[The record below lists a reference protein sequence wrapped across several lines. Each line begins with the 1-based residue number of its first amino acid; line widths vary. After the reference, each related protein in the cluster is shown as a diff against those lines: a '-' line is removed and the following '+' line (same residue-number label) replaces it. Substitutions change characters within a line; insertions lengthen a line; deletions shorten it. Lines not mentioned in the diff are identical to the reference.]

1 MPSITREFISG
12 SPRISAGLAFAVAI
26 TLRFIFRAR
35 SLGFSVDQVADLLAL
50 WQDRNRASSDV
61 KAVAYA
67 HIEELD
73 NKIEKLMSMRRTLQ
87 HLAEHCQGDHRPDC
101 PILGDLAGATDPVD
115 ASLSLDHPA
124 MSVSVRDTVSHS

>member
-1 MPSITREFISG
+1 M
-12 SPRISAGLAFAVAI
+12 
-26 TLRFIFRAR
+26 RFIFRAR